1 MALEIAKV
9 TGTPMDS
16 ISVNTSSTSWGTA
29 LNAAAGER
37 FDHLVFQASIT
48 FNAAATAGA
57 VIHRRKSTDDGTTDT
72 DVGTALLSVDVNAGN
87 TVVVEFELVGGDY
100 IEVGV
105 ENKDAGQS
113 LTTTIKYEGTKLKG
127 LA

>member
-1 MALEIAKV
+1 MALGITKV
-9 TGTPMDS
+9 TGTPLS
-16 ISVNTSSTSWGTA
+16 AASVSASSTSWGTA
-29 LNAAAGER
+29 LNAIAGER

-48 FNAAATAGA
+48 FDASATAGA
-57 VIHRRKSTDDGTTDT
+57 VIHRRKSTDDGTTNT
-72 DVGTALLSVDVNAGN
+72 DVGTGILSVDLSAGN

-105 ENKDAGQS
+105 ENEDATYA
-113 LTTTIKYEGTKLKG
+113 LTATVKYEGTKITG

>member
-1 MALEIAKV
+1 MALGISKV
-9 TGTPMDS
+9 SGTP
-16 ISVNTSSTSWGTA
+16 INAATVTHATTSWGTA
-29 LNAAAGER
+29 LNAGATER

-48 FNAAATAGA
+48 FNSSATAGA

-72 DVGTALLSVDVNAGN
+72 DTGTAILSVDVSAGN

-105 ENKDAGQS
+105 ENEDTTYD
-113 LTTTIKYEGTKLKG
+113 LTATVKYEGTKITG
-127 LA
+127 LS